1 MLCGGCTVQAARQL
15 PTKTPPHPHEKHKV
29 LETCV
34 EMRLLSKC
42 AHLLEMTVI
51 DVCIHTEQSFKD
63 GAHDIHK
70 VSRERFT
77 KLTRKDARVIN
88 LCSGGGDHTSRVL
101 RVWAC
106 VAAIE
111 SRTAKLCIARTLARA
126 RKNAFSAAA
135 ATVVAAVIHAH
146 LLTCASIQSNNLS
159 MYSGADSRT
168 GFLYF
173 TPSAQRYSYCTQ
185 ASAAGL
191 NEWAR
196 DPVTACDPQACM
208 RLVPQ
213 ALPVLPWHTYNA
225 HNTHLAA
232 CRHDLAVT
240 VSTKLHQR
248 RIQHADCIVKV
259 HGVDSKPLLDVF
271 TRRQADCVK

>member
-1 MLCGGCTVQAARQL
+1 MSSSCVVFECSSRKCPSVSIRWCFFFTV
-15 PTKTPPHPHEKHKV
+15 TPQPVHRP
-29 LETCV
+29 LY
-34 EMRLLSKC
+34 S
-42 AHLLEMTVI
+42 
-51 DVCIHTEQSFKD
+51 
-63 GAHDIHK
+63 
-70 VSRERFT
+70 
-77 KLTRKDARVIN
+77 
-88 LCSGGGDHTSRVL
+88 
-101 RVWAC
+101 
-106 VAAIE
+106 
-111 SRTAKLCIARTLARA
+111 
-126 RKNAFSAAA
+126 SAASD
-135 ATVVAAVIHAH
+135 VYKG
-146 LLTCASIQSNNLS
+146 Q
-159 MYSGADSRT
+159 GADSRT

-196 DPVTACDPQACM
+196 DPVTACEPQACM

-232 CRHDLAVT
+232 CRHDLTVT